1 MNFKYYIGALL
12 TIPLLPLIYY
22 QGKKIRVNVPKLPE
36 AKGAEGSVNSYKN
49 QGTIRL
55 VTLGE
60 STIAGVG
67 VQTHEEG
74 FTRTL
79 AEELSNLFHSNV
91 DWQVYARSG
100 YTAKNISEKLVPKI
114 KEQHIDIIAIGIGG
128 NDAFK
133 LNSPTKWRKAI
144 RSLIEN
150 LRLKYPNTIIVFCNM
165 PPIKEFPAFTSLI
178 KATIGNLVE
187 VLGEELKKVVVEY
200 DHVYYFGEV
209 ITLKDWIKRLN
220 IDVKKEEFFSD
231 GVHPSKLTYQTWAKD
246 IALKIFQNDAIK
258 KGLALSNNEY

>member
-1 MNFKYYIGALL
+1 
-12 TIPLLPLIYY
+12 
-22 QGKKIRVNVPKLPE
+22 
-36 AKGAEGSVNSYKN
+36 
-49 QGTIRL
+49 
-55 VTLGE
+55 
-60 STIAGVG
+60 
-67 VQTHEEG
+67 
-74 FTRTL
+74 
-79 AEELSNLFHSNV
+79 
-91 DWQVYARSG
+91 
-100 YTAKNISEKLVPKI
+100 
-114 KEQHIDIIAIGIGG
+114 
-128 NDAFK
+128 
-133 LNSPTKWRKAI
+133 
-144 RSLIEN
+144 
-150 LRLKYPNTIIVFCNM
+150 M